1 MNFQPLKML
10 SPLLRMHAFTIW
22 AWFYLK
28 AFTLTVPSAPYSG
41 LTLSPPPGLT
51 KTVIS
56 SKSISWSLYLKEQLL
71 GWPDGSV
78 D

>member
-51 KTVIS
+51 IIPFS
-56 SKSISWSLYLKEQLL
+56 FLMHQDFLFYFNNFF
-71 GWPDGSV
+71 
-78 D
+78 